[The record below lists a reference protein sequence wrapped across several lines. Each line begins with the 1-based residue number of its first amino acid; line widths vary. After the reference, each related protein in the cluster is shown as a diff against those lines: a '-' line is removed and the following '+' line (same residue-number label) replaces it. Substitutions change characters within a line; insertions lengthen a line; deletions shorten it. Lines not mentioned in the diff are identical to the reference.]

1 MNNPIRRLAL
11 VMACMFASLL
21 IASTWIQFFQAGELR
36 DKPGN
41 RRTLL
46 ATYSRERG
54 SILVDGE
61 AIARSEKVD
70 DEFQYQRSY
79 PGGPAYGHITGYY
92 SFLYGS
98 GGGLENSADEL
109 LTGDAPR
116 LFFRRLGDLITAR
129 DPSGVNLE
137 LTIDPR
143 AQKAAERGLG
153 NQRGAVV
160 ALDPRSGA
168 ILAMVS
174 HPEYDPNRLSGH
186 DADEVTKAWNQ
197 LNKASGKPMINRA
210 IGGDLY
216 PPGSVFKVITAAAA
230 LSSGE
235 YTEQSSLPGPAK
247 LRLPQTNVDLPNAGG
262 GSCNGGQT
270 DLGLALER
278 SCNTAFGW
286 LGMQLGA
293 DAMREQA
300 RKFGFGQQLNMPMPV
315 TPSSVPEQINEPQE
329 ALTAIGQYDVR
340 VTPMQVAMVA
350 AAVGNEGKL
359 MKPYLIRQTRGADL
373 DVLDQTRPEQLG
385 RAVDKGTAATLTHM
399 MERVVESGTGT
410 RAQIDGVRVAGKS
423 GTAEH
428 GEGRNP
434 HAWFMAFAPAQN
446 PTIAVAVV
454 VEDGGN
460 AGSEAAGGRVSAPI
474 ARDVMKAVIA
484 P

>member
-11 VMACMFASLL
+11 VMACMFAALL
-21 IASTWIQFFQAGELR
+21 ISSTWIQFFQAAELR

-61 AIARSEKVD
+61 AIARSEEVD
-70 DEFQYQRSY
+70 DEFKYQRSY
-79 PGGPAYGHITGYY
+79 PGGPSYGHITGYL

-98 GGGLENSADEL
+98 GGGLEDSADEL
-109 LTGDAPR
+109 LTGEAPR

-129 DPSGVNLE
+129 EPSGVNLE

-143 AQKAAERGLG
+143 AQKAAEEGLG
-153 NQRGAVV
+153 EQRGAAV
-160 ALDPRSGA
+160 AIDPRSGA

-174 HPEYDPNRLSGH
+174 HPEYDPNRLTGN
-186 DADEVTKAWNQ
+186 DPDDVAQAWKQ
-197 LNKASGKPMINRA
+197 LNDAPGRPMINRA
-210 IGGDLY
+210 IAGDLY
-216 PPGSVFKVITAAAA
+216 PPGSVFKVVTAAAA
-230 LSSGE
+230 LSSGD
-235 YTEQSSLPGPAK
+235 YTEESRLPGPAK
-247 LRLPQTNVDLPNAGG
+247 LRLPQTNIDLPNAGG
-262 GSCNGGQT
+262 GACNGGET
-270 DLGLALER
+270 SLRGALR
-278 SCNTAFGW
+278 TSCNTAFGY

-293 DAMREQA
+293 EAMREQA
-300 RKFGFGQQLNMPMPV
+300 SKFGFGQQIAVPMPV
-315 TPSSVPEQINEPQE
+315 TPSSMPDQINKPQE

-340 VTPMQVAMVA
+340 VTPLQVAMVA
-350 AAVGNEGKL
+350 AAVGNEGKV
-359 MKPYLIRQTRGADL
+359 MKPYLIAQTRGADL
-373 DVLDQTRPEQLG
+373 DVLEQTRPAQLG
-385 RAVDKGTAATLTHM
+385 RAVDKDVASTLTDM
-399 MERVVESGTGT
+399 MEGVVESGTGT

-434 HAWFMAFAPAQN
+434 HAWFMAFAPAKD

-454 VEDGGN
+454 VEDGGRD
-460 AGSEAAGGRVSAPI
+460 GSEAAGGRVSAPI
-474 ARDVMKAVIA
+474 ARDVMKAVIT